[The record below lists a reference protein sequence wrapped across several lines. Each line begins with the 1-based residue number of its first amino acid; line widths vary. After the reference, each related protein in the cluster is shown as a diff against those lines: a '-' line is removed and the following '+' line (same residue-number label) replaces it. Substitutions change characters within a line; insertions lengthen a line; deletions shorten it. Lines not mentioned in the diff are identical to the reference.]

1 MLINHELIYVF
12 KVSAESTEGVPVK
25 RAEISLLFVA
35 KRFGTMIAGFSPVIQ
50 GLLGTLFTWGLTAVG
65 AALVFVFSS
74 GQKRILDGSLGF
86 AAGVMLAAS
95 YWSLLAPAIDMAEDS
110 GKYGAFSFLPVAV
123 GFSLGAAFV
132 YLADLALPA
141 LGVGADPHKA
151 LALPVDYK
159 SQKEKEEDTPPL
171 HAEVQELSIRIDKVE
186 NGELYQRKRGAPSGP
201 VQEQGVAR
209 PPDGAGPTG
218 SSWRR
223 IVLLILAITIHNIP
237 EGLAVGVGF
246 GAIGKTPSA
255 TFERARNLAIG
266 IGIQNFPEGLAVS
279 LPLRG
284 SGVSAWRS
292 FWYGQLS
299 GMVEPVAGLLGA
311 VAVVMAEPLLPYA
324 LAFAAGAMVYV
335 VVDDIIPEA
344 QLSGNGTLASWSC
357 ILGFVVMMS
366 LDVGLG

>member
-1 MLINHELIYVF
+1 ML
-12 KVSAESTEGVPVK
+12 
-25 RAEISLLFVA
+25 
-35 KRFGTMIAGFSPVIQ
+35 AGYSPVIQ
-50 GLLGTLFTWGLTAVG
+50 ALLGTLFTWGLTAVG
-65 AALVFVFSS
+65 AALVFIFSS

-110 GKYGAFSFLPVAV
+110 GKYGSFAFVPVAV
-123 GFSLGAAFV
+123 GFTLGAAFV
-132 YLADLALPA
+132 YLADLAMPL
-141 LGVGADPHKA
+141 LGVGEDPHRA
-151 LALPVDYK
+151 LALPSDSK
-159 SQKEKEEDTPPL
+159 PPKEKEEDAVPELTDP
-171 HAEVQELSIRIDKVE
+171 QELSIRIGRGGIHPDKIE
-186 NGELYQRKRGAPSGP
+186 NGEVYQRRRAPHASAA
-201 VQEQGVAR
+201 EESGVA
-209 PPDGAGPTG
+209 PGPRG
-218 SSWRR
+218 EARHAASSWRR
-223 IVLLILAITIHNIP
+223 IILLILAITIHNIP

-255 TFERARNLAIG
+255 TFESARNLAIG

-284 SGVSAWRS
+284 SGVSTWKA

-299 GMVEPVAGLLGA
+299 GMVEPVAGFLGA

-335 VVDDIIPEA
+335 VMDDIIPEA
-344 QLSGNGTLASWSC
+344 QVSGNGKLASWAS

>member
-1 MLINHELIYVF
+1 ML
-12 KVSAESTEGVPVK
+12 P
-25 RAEISLLFVA
+25 
-35 KRFGTMIAGFSPVIQ
+35 GFSPVVQ
-50 GLLGTLFTWGLTAVG
+50 ALLGTLFTWGLTAAG

-74 GQKRILDGSLGF
+74 RQKRILDGSLGF

-95 YWSLLAPAIDMAEDS
+95 YWSLLAPAIEMAEES
-110 GKYGAFSFLPVAV
+110 GKYGDFAFLPVAV
-123 GFSLGAAFV
+123 GFTLGALFV
-132 YLADLALPA
+132 YIADLMMPA
-141 LGVGADPHKA
+141 LGVGTDPHMA
-151 LALPVDYK
+151 LALQPDAK
-159 SQKEKEEDTPPL
+159 LTKEKKKNSMAGLCEED
-171 HAEVQELSIRIDKVE
+171 EDELSIRIDKVE
-186 NGELYQRKRGAPSGP
+186 NGEVYQRRRALNTGHTEEQEVNTKP
-201 VQEQGVAR
+201 QEQMSQS
-209 PPDGAGPTG
+209 G

-246 GAIGKTPSA
+246 GAVGKTPSA
-255 TFERARNLAIG
+255 TFESARNLAIG

-284 SGVSAWRS
+284 SGMSTWRS

-299 GMVEPVAGLLGA
+299 GMVEPLAGLLGA
-311 VAVVMAEPLLPYA
+311 VAVVLAEPLLPYA

-344 QLSGNGTLASWSC
+344 QVSGNGKLASWTS

>member
-1 MLINHELIYVF
+1 ML
-12 KVSAESTEGVPVK
+12 EGY
-25 RAEISLLFVA
+25 
-35 KRFGTMIAGFSPVIQ
+35 SPVTQ
-50 GLLGTLFTWGLTAVG
+50 ALLGTLFTWGLTAAG
-65 AALVFVFSS
+65 AALVFIFSS
-74 GQKRILDGSLGF
+74 RQKRILDGSLGF

-110 GKYGAFSFLPVAV
+110 GKYGSFSFIPVAV
-123 GFSLGAAFV
+123 GFTLGAAFV
-132 YLADLALPA
+132 YFADLAMPL
-141 LGVGADPHKA
+141 LGVGTDPHTA
-151 LALPVDYK
+151 FALPPDSK
-159 SQKEKEEDTPPL
+159 TAKEK
-171 HAEVQELSIRIDKVE
+171 AEGPSFQFLDSDEMTIRIDKIE
-186 NGELYQRKRGAPSGP
+186 NGDVHQRRKGP
-201 VQEQGVAR
+201 QSSHSDGQETGTRHQEGVGQMA
-209 PPDGAGPTG
+209 

-223 IVLLILAITIHNIP
+223 ILLLILAITIHNIP

-246 GAIGKTPSA
+246 GAVGKASSA
-255 TFERARNLAIG
+255 TFESARNLAIG

-284 SGVSAWRS
+284 AGFSAWRA

-299 GMVEPVAGLLGA
+299 GMVEPIAGLLGA
-311 VAVVMAEPLLPYA
+311 FAVVLAEPLLPYA

-344 QLSGNGTLASWSC
+344 QVSGNGRLASWTS

>member
-1 MLINHELIYVF
+1 ML
-12 KVSAESTEGVPVK
+12 EGY
-25 RAEISLLFVA
+25 
-35 KRFGTMIAGFSPVIQ
+35 SPVTQ
-50 GLLGTLFTWGLTAVG
+50 ALLGTLFTWGLTAAG

-74 GQKRILDGSLGF
+74 RQKRILDGSLGF

-110 GKYGAFSFLPVAV
+110 GKYGSFAFIPVAV
-123 GFSLGAAFV
+123 GFTLGAAFV
-132 YLADLALPA
+132 YFADLAMPL
-141 LGVGADPHKA
+141 LGVGADPHTA
-151 LALPVDYK
+151 LALPPDSK
-159 SQKEKEEDTPPL
+159 LTKEKAEAPSFQLPDSEEMTVRIGR
-171 HAEVQELSIRIDKVE
+171 AGALSDKLE
-186 NGELYQRKRGAPSGP
+186 NGDVYQRRRGPHSSHSDGP
-201 VQEQGVAR
+201 ETGNKHR
-209 PPDGAGPTG
+209 EGAQQMDI
-218 SSWRR
+218 SWRR
-223 IVLLILAITIHNIP
+223 ILLLILAITIHNIP

-246 GAIGKTPSA
+246 GAVGKTPSA
-255 TFERARNLAIG
+255 TFESARNLAIG

-284 SGVSAWRS
+284 SGVSAWRA

-299 GMVEPVAGLLGA
+299 GMVEPAAGLLGA
-311 VAVVMAEPLLPYA
+311 FAVVLAEPLLPYA

-344 QLSGNGTLASWSC
+344 QLSGNGRLASWTS

>member
-1 MLINHELIYVF
+1 ML
-12 KVSAESTEGVPVK
+12 EGY
-25 RAEISLLFVA
+25 
-35 KRFGTMIAGFSPVIQ
+35 SPMTQ
-50 GLLGTLFTWGLTAVG
+50 ALLGTLFTWGMTAAG

-74 GQKRILDGSLGF
+74 RQKRILDGSLGF

-110 GKYGAFSFLPVAV
+110 GKYGSFAFVPVAV
-123 GFSLGAAFV
+123 GFTLGAAFV
-132 YLADLALPA
+132 YFADLAMPL
-141 LGVGADPHKA
+141 LGVAADPHVA
-151 LALPVDYK
+151 LALPPDSKVSK
-159 SQKEKEEDTPPL
+159 GKVEEPSFQLLDSDEMT
-171 HAEVQELSIRIDKVE
+171 IRIDKPE
-186 NGELYQRKRGAPSGP
+186 NGDVYQRRRGPHAGNSDR
-201 VQEQGVAR
+201 QE
-209 PPDGAGPTG
+209 TG
-218 SSWRR
+218 SKQQEEVGQTASSWRR
-223 IVLLILAITIHNIP
+223 ILLLILAITIHNIP

-246 GAIGKTPSA
+246 GAVGKTSSA
-255 TFERARNLAIG
+255 TFESARNLAVG

-284 SGVSAWRS
+284 SGFSTWTA

-299 GMVEPVAGLLGA
+299 GMVEPLAGLLGA
-311 VAVVMAEPLLPYA
+311 AAVVLAEPLLPYA

-344 QLSGNGTLASWSC
+344 QVSGNGKLASWTS